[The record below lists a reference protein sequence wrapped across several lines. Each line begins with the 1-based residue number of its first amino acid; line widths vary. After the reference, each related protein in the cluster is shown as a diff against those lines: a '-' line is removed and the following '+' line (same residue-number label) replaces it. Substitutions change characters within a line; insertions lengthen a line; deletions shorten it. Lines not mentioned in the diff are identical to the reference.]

1 MNEKDLKPHIESL
14 KKEPSLD
21 GILNFTQ
28 AIFNQLPEGRK
39 DDNCH
44 SQKSQL
50 NADNLNSLMTAVQG
64 FVNPT
69 TLSLF
74 SKTLNKS
81 DSKKEEANTS
91 GLENKVEQLLGELK
105 DVKVQLDAMKSE
117 LAENNK
123 RVDGLESEVQ
133 YLRRRRRR

>member
-1 MNEKDLKPHIESL
+1 MNEKDIKPHIESF
-14 KKEPSLD
+14 KKEPSLA

-28 AIFNQLPEGRK
+28 TIFNQLPEERK
-39 DDNCH
+39 EENGH

-50 NADNLNSLMTAVQG
+50 NADHLNSLMTAVQG
-64 FVNPT
+64 MVNPT